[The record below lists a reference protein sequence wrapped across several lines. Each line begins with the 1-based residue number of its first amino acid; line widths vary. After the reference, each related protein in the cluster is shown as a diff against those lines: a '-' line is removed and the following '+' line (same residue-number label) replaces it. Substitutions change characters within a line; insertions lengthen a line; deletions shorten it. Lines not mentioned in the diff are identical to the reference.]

1 MKASKSNLTST
12 CSASTSPS
20 SSAPSSQVGPSV
32 ELSLFRRDQPQ
43 RGEFKTRQSEQV
55 DPSCRRSL
63 HTKSWHN
70 RNAQSQSQLLFNLSK
85 LAECPYG
92 NHHNRFIF
100 DSRSQS
106 KSEIQRRQF
115 LRYWRLDS
123 ALRRRKHVQ
132 HLHELTL
139 SQKTLAQI

>member
-32 ELSLFRRDQPQ
+32 ELSVSRRDKPQ
-43 RGEFKTRQSEQV
+43 RGEFETRQSEQV
-55 DPSCRRSL
+55 DPSCRSSL
-63 HTKSWHN
+63 HTKGWHN
-70 RNAQSQSQLLFNLSK
+70 RNAQSQSQLLFNVSK

-92 NHHNRFIF
+92 NHHNRLIF

-106 KSEIQRRQF
+106 KSAIQRRQF
-115 LRYWRLDS
+115 LRSWRLDS
-123 ALRRRKHVQ
+123 AVRRRKHVQ
-132 HLHELTL
+132 HLHEPTL
-139 SQKTLAQI
+139 SQKTLA